1 MAILRLGSDAW
12 YDAEE
17 ETAMIE
23 LTEQQR
29 REVKEAN
36 GDAVRAFDPE
46 SKQEYVLLRAE
57 AYQRLRELAEAE
69 VVDPSLYEFEE
80 IEPTRP

>member
-1 MAILRLGSDAW
+1 
-12 YDAEE
+12 
-17 ETAMIE
+17 MIE

-36 GDAVRAFDPE
+36 GNAVRAVDSE

-57 AYQRLRELAEAE
+57 AYQRLRELSEAE

>member
-1 MAILRLGSDAW
+1 
-12 YDAEE
+12 
-17 ETAMIE
+17 MIE

-36 GDAVRAFDPE
+36 GDAVRAVDPE

-57 AYQRLRELAEAE
+57 AYQRLRELSEAE
-69 VVDPSLYEFEE
+69 VVDPSLFEFEE
-80 IEPTRP
+80 IEPARP

>member
-1 MAILRLGSDAW
+1 
-12 YDAEE
+12 
-17 ETAMIE
+17 MIE

-36 GDAVRAFDPE
+36 GHAVRAVDPE

-57 AYQRLRELAEAE
+57 AYQRLRELSEAE
-69 VVDPSLYEFEE
+69 VVDPSLYEFGE